1 MYRMREGDSLVIV
14 PGEAEVFSL
23 SKKYWRR
30 VKEPMIW
37 APEFTYLM
45 RENGR
50 TSEGRETKLL
60 PAYVNGVVHS
70 ISFGVLL
77 LFYVRDEVLRK
88 VARPSFESIGN
99 HEF

>member
-1 MYRMREGDSLVIV
+1 MYRMREAREGDSLVIV

-23 SKKYWRR
+23 SRRYWRR
-30 VKEPMIW
+30 VKGPMIW

-50 TSEGRETKLL
+50 TSEVRETKLL
-60 PAYVNGVVHS
+60 PAFVKGVVHW

-77 LFYVRDEVLRK
+77 LFYVRDEVFRK
-88 VARPSFESIGN
+88 VACPSFESI
-99 HEF
+99 